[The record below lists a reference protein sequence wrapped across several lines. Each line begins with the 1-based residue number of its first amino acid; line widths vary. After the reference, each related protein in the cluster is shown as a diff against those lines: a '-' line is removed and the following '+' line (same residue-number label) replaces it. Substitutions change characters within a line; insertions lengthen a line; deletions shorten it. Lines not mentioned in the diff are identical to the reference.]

1 MFVVA
6 QSDEPVRF
14 LAGSPDPRSHKKIIP
29 TRITKNLRPRRAADG
44 VAWLAP
50 VAASDS
56 YRGQSATVRAGLA
69 RPTGPWLPFA
79 TLEITQTTY
88 RGHDVDL
95 SFDPVLNVVPGL
107 ETYDCGLLNYAGS
120 PTPPLAERAST
131 GTVNPRPSRN

>member
-56 YRGQSATVRAGLA
+56 YRGQSATVRAGLRQA
-69 RPTGPWLPFA
+69 DRTVAALRDTGDNADDIPW
-79 TLEITQTTY
+79 
-88 RGHDVDL
+88 
-95 SFDPVLNVVPGL
+95 S
-107 ETYDCGLLNYAGS
+107 
-120 PTPPLAERAST
+120 
-131 GTVNPRPSRN
+131 